1 MRYDRFLI
9 ALHWVMALSFIGM
22 LLSGFFMANW
32 VFLKEL
38 MGFDIAD
45 PVRWDFYK
53 YHKAVGVILLVS
65 FFLRLATHI
74 VTLKPKWP
82 ERFSAFDKKA
92 AKYGHYALYVF
103 MITLPLSGWAMSSAF
118 KGGSAI
124 TVFGLFDFPKMPF
137 VFGNETVLSWSKDI
151 HFYGAI
157 IFASIISLHI
167 GAVIKHKMKDK
178 INILPR
184 MWFK

>member
-1 MRYDRFLI
+1 
-9 ALHWVMALSFIGM
+9 
-22 LLSGFFMANW
+22 MANW
-32 VFLKEL
+32 TFLVEFFGL
-38 MGFDIAD
+38 AIDTAI
-45 PVRWDFYK
+45 RWDFYK
-53 YHKAVGVILLVS
+53 YHKAVGALLLIS
-65 FFLRLATHI
+65 FFIRLVTHV

-82 ERFSAFDKKA
+82 EKFSNLDKVA

-103 MITLPLSGWAMSSAF
+103 MIALPLSGWAMSSAF

-124 TVFGLFDFPKMPF
+124 TIFGLFDFPKMPF
-137 VFGNETVLSWSKDI
+137 VFGNEAVLSWSKDI

-157 IFASIISLHI
+157 IFASLIAIHI
-167 GAVIKHKMKDK
+167 GAVIKHKLKDK